1 MAAKMTGNNAL
12 SDGRGIKISSPV
24 MNSAAKIDPADVCG
38 GNLRPNVRGQQ
49 AFFVFPAA
57 KIYFHKATFYLQPA
71 RCLNERRR
79 IHSQAVQPPAP
90 TKRSTRFPT
99 LFVEFAILAFSE
111 RSNDLIL
118 HNVTRYFARL
128 TQYYVLCYLVAPSIV
143 LVPPLEQW
151 VLVRVLVWW
160 YPVLGRRGVLTL
172 CRTSFWYLPIAVMN
186 TEEGIAEEKV
196 KTKAVLTS
204 PFTFIFLFF
213 ILNAAIYDR
222 APNSPII
229 SGAFQQLRGF
239 PLLLASMG
247 LLVIPASFFFV
258 VLPMEVFSFGKGFE
272 EEIRN
277 AKAMKKLRAE
287 ISGSTLRGQLVDDEK
302 SAV

>member
-1 MAAKMTGNNAL
+1 MSQTATPNPFT
-12 SDGRGIKISSPV
+12 SSPADSS
-24 MNSAAKIDPADVCG
+24 NEAIHASASSILKCWIMLIG
-38 GNLRPNVRGQQ
+38 
-49 AFFVFPAA
+49 
-57 KIYFHKATFYLQPA
+57 
-71 RCLNERRR
+71 
-79 IHSQAVQPPAP
+79 
-90 TKRSTRFPT
+90 FPT

-172 CRTSFWYLPIAVMN
+172 CRNSFWYLPIAVMN
-186 TEEGIAEEKV
+186 TEEGIAEEKA
-196 KTKAVLTS
+196 KAKAVLTS

-229 SGAFQQLRGF
+229 SGAFQQLRGL

-247 LLVIPASFFFV
+247 VLVIPASFFFV
-258 VLPMEVFSFGKGFE
+258 VLPMEVFFFGKGFE

-287 ISGSTLRGQLVDDEK
+287 IGGSTLRGQLVDDEK